1 LIDKIKDIV
10 GVDYIL
16 YLEKNIVM
24 ENYLTIRYDS
34 RNKGKM
40 LDKIIETTENK
51 LDLLELKLIDTYNY
65 IKELSLNILGKSVK

>member
-65 IKELSLNILGKSVK
+65 IKELNF